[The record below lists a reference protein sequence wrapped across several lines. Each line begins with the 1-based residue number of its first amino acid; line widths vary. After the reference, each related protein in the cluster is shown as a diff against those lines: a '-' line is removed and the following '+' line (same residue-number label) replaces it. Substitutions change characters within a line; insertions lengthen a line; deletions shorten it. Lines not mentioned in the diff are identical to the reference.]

1 MKAVKPYKY
10 MSNLLSKMGSSDT
23 LTALAIVAH
32 KAEERA
38 LLQSNEEALTEEAP
52 PHYLDPLLGKREI

>member
-1 MKAVKPYKY
+1 

-23 LTALAIVAH
+23 LTALAIVAQ